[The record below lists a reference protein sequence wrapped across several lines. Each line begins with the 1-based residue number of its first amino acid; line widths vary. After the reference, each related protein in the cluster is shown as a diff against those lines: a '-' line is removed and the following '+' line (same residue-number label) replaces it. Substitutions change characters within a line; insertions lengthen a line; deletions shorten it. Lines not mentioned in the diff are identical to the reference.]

1 MQEELTEAEALVLSD
16 WLCRNSKKKLL
27 FDDLAEQYVLW
38 SIESQLE
45 KKLDDIFSNDYAEQ
59 LTRARDDVK
68 KNY

>member
-1 MQEELTEAEALVLSD
+1 MQVELTDAEALVLSD

-38 SIESQLE
+38 RIESQLE
-45 KKLDDIFSNDYAEQ
+45 KKLDGIFSNDYAER
-59 LTRARDDVK
+59 LARARDDVK